1 MMNYRE
7 EEIFSKTMRAGRRT
21 YFFDVRSTKAG
32 DYYLTLTE
40 SKKFTNDD
48 GSFHFKKHK
57 IYLYKEDFN
66 EFSSNLSEMTDYI
79 IKEKGE
85 EVISD
90 RHQKDYQR
98 EEKQE
103 TASEETETTEE
114 EAETTE
120 EETETTEENQESGNE
135 DETKNEAKESSETD
149 EENSDNEDDKD
160 SSEFTDVKFED
171 I

>member
-1 MMNYRE
+1 MER

-48 GSFHFKKHK
+48 GSYHYKKHK
-57 IYLYKEDFN
+57 IYLYKEDFS

-85 EVISD
+85 EVISE

-98 EEKQE
+98 EEKKE
-103 TASEETETTEE
+103 TTSEETEITEE
-114 EAETTE
+114 D
-120 EETETTEENQESGNE
+120 QESGNE
-135 DETKNEAKESSETD
+135 EETKNDSEESSDTES
-149 EENSDNEDDKD
+149 ENSDNEENKD